1 MILFLDFYKLR
12 CYSFP
17 MMENNAV
24 HHRLRLVRKALN
36 LNQIEFAK
44 QIGLTQTSL
53 SMIEVGNNTLT
64 DKNIKLICAT
74 FNVSEQWL
82 RNGKGEM
89 FNASPYA
96 KELGDILETL
106 TPETQRY
113 LLTMARELLSLQEKL
128 LEGNQGSDTSVS
140 R

>member
-1 MILFLDFYKLR
+1 
-12 CYSFP
+12 

-128 LEGNQGSDTSVS
+128 LEGNQGSDTSAS

>member
-12 CYSFP
+12 CYSFL

-89 FNASPYA
+89 FNASPYV
-96 KELGDILETL
+96 KELGDILENL

-113 LLTMARELLSLQEKL
+113 LLIMARELLSLQEKL
-128 LEGNQGSDTSVS
+128 LEENRRSDISM
-140 R
+140 

>member
-1 MILFLDFYKLR
+1 
-12 CYSFP
+12 

-128 LEGNQGSDTSVS
+128 SEGNQGSDTSVS

>member
-1 MILFLDFYKLR
+1 
-12 CYSFP
+12 

-64 DKNIKLICAT
+64 DKNIKLICAM

-82 RNGKGEM
+82 RNGKGGM

-128 LEGNQGSDTSVS
+128 SEGNQGSDTSVS

>member
-1 MILFLDFYKLR
+1 
-12 CYSFP
+12 
-17 MMENNAV
+17 MENNAV

-128 LEGNQGSDTSVS
+128 SEGNQGSDTSVS

>member
-12 CYSFP
+12 CYSFL

-128 LEGNQGSDTSVS
+128 SEGNQGSDTSVS

>member
-1 MILFLDFYKLR
+1 
-12 CYSFP
+12 

-89 FNASPYA
+89 FNASPSV

-113 LLTMARELLSLQEKL
+113 LLIMARELLSLQEKL
-128 LEGNQGSDTSVS
+128 LEENRRSDISM
-140 R
+140 

>member
-1 MILFLDFYKLR
+1 
-12 CYSFP
+12 

-113 LLTMARELLSLQEKL
+113 LFTMARELLSLQEKL
-128 LEGNQGSDTSVS
+128 SEGNQGSDTSVS